1 MGEAD
6 KKSGEAE
13 KKEEVKQA
21 LETITP
27 QKREPQEPIAGV
39 GGRKASIGLS
49 KRLIGV
55 VVKQFPDL
63 PRKLEM
69 ADMEIDPR
77 DFASRTLVNALA
89 MMIIFTIVLAVLAS
103 TFTFPLLL
111 VALISP
117 VLFFVFFIM
126 GMGAIDVKI
135 GQKAREVDRD
145 SLFAGRDML
154 IALKSGAPLFNALVG
169 VRKDYGATSKEFQ
182 KIVEKIDSGIPA
194 EIALQQAYESNKA
207 SSFKRIILQI
217 LMSMRSGSDVGTGL
231 ESALNQ
237 ISQEQVIDIKRY
249 GQKLNPIAMFY
260 MLFAIILP
268 SLGVAIGIILSSF
281 VSFDVD
287 FNTLTVVLVFLALAQ
302 YTFLTIIRSSRP
314 NFDI

>member
-1 MGEAD
+1 MGET
-6 KKSGEAE
+6 ER
-13 KKEEVKQA
+13 KEEVKQA
-21 LETITP
+21 LEKITT
-27 QKREPQEPIAGV
+27 QKKEPQEPMV
-39 GGRKASIGLS
+39 LPGGKRPSVGLS
-49 KRLIGV
+49 KRLIGL

-63 PRKLEM
+63 SRKLEM

-89 MMIIFTIVLAVLAS
+89 MMVVFTILLAVLAS
-103 TFTFPLLL
+103 AFTFPMLL
-111 VALISP
+111 VAVISP

-126 GMGAIDVKI
+126 GMGAIDVRI

-182 KIVEKIDSGIPA
+182 KIVERIDSGIPA
-194 EIALQQAYESNKA
+194 EIALQQAYESNRA
-207 SSFKRIILQI
+207 PSFRRIILQI

-237 ISQEQVIDIKRY
+237 ISQEQVIEIKRY

-268 SLGVAIGIILSSF
+268 SLGVAIGVILSSF
-281 VSFDVD
+281 VSISVD
-287 FNTLTVVLVFLALAQ
+287 FNTLLIVLFFLAVAQ
-302 YTFLTIIRSSRP
+302 YTFLTIVRSSRP

>member
-1 MGEAD
+1 MGE
-6 KKSGEAE
+6 SE

-21 LETITP
+21 LEKIIA
-27 QKREPQEPIAGV
+27 QKKEPQLPATRAEGRRARV
-39 GGRKASIGLS
+39 GWD
-49 KRLIGV
+49 KRIIGV

-69 ADMEIDPR
+69 ADMDIDPR
-77 DFASRTLVNALA
+77 DFATRTLLNAFV
-89 MMIIFTIVLAVLAS
+89 MMIIFTIVLAMLAS
-103 TFTFPLLL
+103 VFQFPWLL
-111 VALISP
+111 VVLISP

-126 GMGAIDVKI
+126 GIGAIDVKI
-135 GQKAREVDRD
+135 SQKAREVDRD

-182 KIVEKIDSGIPA
+182 KIVERVDSGIPA

-207 SSFKRIILQI
+207 PSFRRIILQV
-217 LMSMRSGSDVGTGL
+217 LMSLRSGSDIGTGL

-237 ISQEQVIDIKRY
+237 ISQEQIIEIKRY

-268 SLGVAIGIILSSF
+268 SLGVAIGVILSSF

-287 FNTLTVVLVFLALAQ
+287 FGTLTIVLVFLALMQ
-302 YTFLTIIRSSRP
+302 YAFMTILRSSRP

>member
-1 MGEAD
+1 MGE
-6 KKSGEAE
+6 SE

-21 LETITP
+21 LESIIE
-27 QKREPQEPIAGV
+27 QKKEPQAPTTAAEVRRARV
-39 GGRKASIGLS
+39 GWD
-49 KRLIGV
+49 KRIVGV
-55 VVKQFPDL
+55 VIKQFPDL

-69 ADMEIDPR
+69 ADMDIDPR
-77 DFASRTLVNALA
+77 DFASRTLINAVS
-89 MMIIFTIVLAVLAS
+89 MMLLFTIVLGMLAS
-103 TFTFPLLL
+103 AFQFPLLL
-111 VALISP
+111 VVLISP

-126 GMGAIDVKI
+126 GIGAIDVRI
-135 GQKAREVDRD
+135 GQKAKEVDRD
-145 SLFAGRDML
+145 SLFAGRDIL
-154 IALKSGAPLFNALVG
+154 IALKSGAPLFNALLG

-207 SSFKRIILQI
+207 PSFKRIILQV
-217 LMSMRSGSDVGTGL
+217 LMSLRSGSDIATGL

-237 ISQEQVIDIKRY
+237 ISEEQIIEIRRY

-268 SLGVAIGIILSSF
+268 SLGVAIGVILSSF
-281 VSFDVD
+281 ISFTVD
-287 FNTLTVVLVFLALAQ
+287 FGTLSIVLVFLVFLQ
-302 YTFLTIIRSSRP
+302 YMFLTIVRSSRP